1 MRPKVVQRSTKPLS
15 DDHKMVLKKLDD
27 FEEVVSNLDKP
38 NTIMPTLKELG
49 TFFKG
54 EIWIHFAK
62 EEDALFP
69 EMEKFMPIEGGP
81 IGVMLLEHQ
90 ELRRTND
97 EFQKGLEVYVK
108 NPGDAKAAVL
118 IKENGINI
126 IQILR
131 QHIDKEDNILF
142 MMAEM
147 HLDNTQT
154 QNILKAYEEVEKKF
168 RET

>member
-1 MRPKVVQRSTKPLS
+1 MRPGVVQRSTKPLS

-27 FEEVVSNLDKP
+27 FEEVISNLDKP
-38 NTIMPTLKELG
+38 STIMPTLKELG

-69 EMEKFMPIEGGP
+69 EMAKFMPIEGGP
-81 IGVMLLEHQ
+81 IGVMLLEHE
-90 ELRRTND
+90 ELRKAND
-97 EFQKGLEVYVK
+97 EFQKGLEVYLK
-108 NPGDAKAAVL
+108 NSDDKKAANL
-118 IKENGINI
+118 IKQGGTNI

-147 HLDNTQT
+147 HLDDTQT
-154 QNILKAYEEVEKKF
+154 QSILNAYKGIEKRF
-168 RET
+168 HN